1 MRTSQHKRLV
11 RLAGLMVLSLLVAVT
26 GVQAAQ
32 ARLNEPSGPVA
43 KTASSQLPSAA
54 QVAQHKGIAASAQS
68 LSGPQLPSA
77 AQVAQHKGTAASA
90 PRVTAVTARAGT
102 QGRGGVASVPYATAT
117 GAAPVSSGRS
127 STTAWIVGGSAA
139 LIAAMGAW
147 ALMRRRRQSGE
158 LASATYCAQHP
169 EDPMCQAA

>member
-43 KTASSQLPSAA
+43 KTASS
-54 QVAQHKGIAASAQS
+54 
-68 LSGPQLPSA
+68 QLPSA

-139 LIAAMGAW
+139 LIVVMGAW

>member
-77 AQVAQHKGTAASA
+77 AQVAQHKGIAASA
-90 PRVTAVTARAGT
+90 SR
-102 QGRGGVASVPYATAT
+102 
-117 GAAPVSSGRS
+117 AAPVSSGRS
-127 STTAWIVGGSAA
+127 STTAWIVGGAAA
-139 LIAAMGAW
+139 LIVVMGAW
-147 ALMRRRRQSGE
+147 ARMRRRRQSGE

-169 EDPMCQAA
+169 EDPLCQAA